1 MDIKRARELIRQ
13 SNISYTSYRINPDG
27 SIKTEYQITNKDYED
42 RLLSTLFVLKPYKGR

>member
-27 SIKTEYQITNKDYED
+27 SSTIEYQITNEDYENI
-42 RLLSTLFVLKPYKGR
+42 LLNNLFTVRQ

>member
-42 RLLSTLFVLKPYKGR
+42 ILLNHLFELRSCER

>member
-27 SIKTEYQITNKDYED
+27 STKVEYQITNEDYED
-42 RLLSTLFVLKPYKGR
+42 IILNQLFKLRSCER

>member
-27 SIKTEYQITNKDYED
+27 STTIEYQITNGDYED
-42 RLLSTLFVLKPYKGR
+42 ILLNSLFILRQ

>member
-27 SIKTEYQITNKDYED
+27 SSTIEYQTNEDYENI
-42 RLLSTLFVLKPYKGR
+42 LLNNLFTLRQ

>member
-27 SIKTEYQITNKDYED
+27 SIKIDYQITNEDYENI
-42 RLLSTLFVLKPYKGR
+42 LLNNLFTLRQ